1 MPATVHHLP
10 IRPRQTLANLCEP
23 SREQDEAL
31 LRVIAAYEAE
41 GGQVLFSGE
50 SSEEGDA
57 SQEGDRRQPGA
68 DQCPTDGKHSLAVTS
83 PAPYV
88 SPYLQQPLRTEDEVR
103 ALRNQPRI
111 PQAKGLAQLI
121 AEQTGLD
128 RTFAKLFGG

>member
-41 GGQVLFSGE
+41 GGQVLFSDE
-50 SSEEGDA
+50 
-57 SQEGDRRQPGA
+57 A
-68 DQCPTDGKHSLAVTS
+68 DE
-83 PAPYV
+83 PAPVAAPQPYV

-128 RTFAKLFGG
+128 RTFAKLFGGGQ